1 MGKLT
6 VAVVS
11 NHQAHPTPSRMKHHH
26 SSKAKTSTPAVWSAA
41 AARGSIVTF
50 ILALSSSAALA
61 QSAANFDTKALT
73 PEASVAKEEKPAK
86 PIVKEA
92 PPANTMPSRQV
103 APAELE
109 SYVTSLSSVFSSRE
123 RVTDPFGQLQDP
135 DAKPIIKTPIA
146 GPTKRIAPVQATP
159 FADIVRLIVVT
170 TIMPGEKRFL
180 IGTRSIK
187 QGDQIPLSFRG
198 KTIRVQITE
207 VTSQQIAFKN
217 LDNGEMAS
225 RKLDMLPVG
234 MTPGSRGISA
244 PGMTLDRPNAPIE
257 LEAAD
262 PVP

>member
-1 MGKLT
+1 M
-6 VAVVS
+6 VAVS
-11 NHQAHPTPSRMKHHH
+11 NRHAHSIPSRMKRHH
-26 SSKAKTSTPAVWSAA
+26 SSQVKSSTTTAGDTLSA
-41 AARGSIVTF
+41 SVS
-50 ILALSSSAALA
+50 LAALVMALLTSATFA
-61 QSAANFDTKALT
+61 QSAANFDTQALA
-73 PEASVAKEEKPAK
+73 PEAPVPREEKAAK
-86 PIVKEA
+86 PIVKEV
-92 PPANTMPSRQV
+92 PPANTTPSRQV
-103 APAELE
+103 GPAELE
-109 SYVTSLSSVFSSRE
+109 SYVTSLASVFSSRE
-123 RVTDPFGQLQDP
+123 RATDPFGQLQDP
-135 DAKPIIKTPIA
+135 DAKPVIKTPIA
-146 GPTKRIAPVQATP
+146 GTLKRVAPVQATP

-180 IGTRSIK
+180 VGTRSIK

-198 KTIRVQITE
+198 KQIRVQVTE

-234 MTPGSRGISA
+234 MTPGNRGITA